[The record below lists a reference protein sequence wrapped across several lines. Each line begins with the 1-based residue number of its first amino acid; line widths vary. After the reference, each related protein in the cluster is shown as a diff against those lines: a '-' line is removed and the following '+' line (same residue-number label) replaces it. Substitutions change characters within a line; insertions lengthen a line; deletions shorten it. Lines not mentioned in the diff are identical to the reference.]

1 MTDEERQEHQ
11 RQLDVEREKIRRLEE
26 ECAKLREQAAIMR
39 NQLQTY
45 QPLAEQWWREHGPSK
60 EECEAIL
67 KEMLAHPEELVDME
81 DVLREMGIEIKDQDK
96 RDHAA

>member
-1 MTDEERQEHQ
+1 
-11 RQLDVEREKIRRLEE
+11 
-26 ECAKLREQAAIMR
+26 MR
-39 NQLQTY
+39 NQLETY

-60 EECEAIL
+60 EECEVIL

-96 RDHAA
+96 GDHAA